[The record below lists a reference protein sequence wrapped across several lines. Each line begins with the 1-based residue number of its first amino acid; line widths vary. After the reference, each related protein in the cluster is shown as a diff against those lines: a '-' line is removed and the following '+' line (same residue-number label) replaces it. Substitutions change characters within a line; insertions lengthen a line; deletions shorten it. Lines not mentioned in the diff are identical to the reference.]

1 MQWHLK
7 STTQAI
13 CVGLLSLGL
22 AGCFDSDSS
31 SSDPEETATADV
43 RVIHAVA
50 DAPDVNASLNDGG
63 QVEGLA
69 FTEATDLLEVPAGDY
84 SVSVDA
90 LLPDGG
96 SVDGVI
102 DVDSLTLA
110 ENTENSILA
119 TGSVSEVNIAPV
131 VVVPPDEPIEDSKA
145 RFNVVHAAEGAPEV
159 DIYATTP
166 DNNSLGSTPAITL
179 EFGEQ
184 ASAQLFSDPDR
195 EDVPPRRIRIAAA
208 GADPSDDSNI
218 LFDSGAL
225 PELPSGEDYVLAAI
239 NNTGAEDSPVR
250 LLAVTG
256 DTAEDVAV
264 FRDKDAQP
272 AARAAHFSP
281 DAGTVGVAVGGQ
293 TVVQAFDFTQNSG
306 FLRVPDTL
314 RNQDG
319 SATVDVGP
327 GAVDADVP
335 LVDGD
340 FHTGYAVGLAAMG
353 SGDTA
358 LDLIAGSDPIRPIA
372 TEAQV
377 RVVHAASQV
386 PTQDGKV
393 DVYLGDGANAQPIQE
408 LQDVA
413 FKDISPY
420 LSLPVD
426 LASGTEFTF
435 QVLSDGTS
443 PDGTN
448 AAIEVTAT
456 FNPGDVFTVVARD
469 DDTSVPSFD
478 ATVIDDAQAVEELRN
493 AN

>member
-69 FTEATDLLEVPAGDY
+69 FTEATDLLEVSADDY
-84 SVSVDA
+84 SVTVDA
-90 LLPDGG
+90 LLPEDGK

-102 DVDSLTLA
+102 DVDSLELA
-110 ENTENSILA
+110 ENTETSILA
-119 TGSVSEVNIAPV
+119 VGSASDRVGGDTDAISPV

-179 EFGEQ
+179 AFGEQ

-195 EDVPPRRIRIAAA
+195 EDVPPRRIRITAA

-256 DTAEDVAV
+256 DSADDVAV
-264 FRDKDAQP
+264 FRDKDSQ
-272 AARAAHFSP
+272 AAPKAGHFSP
-281 DAGTVGVAVGGQ
+281 DADSAVG
-293 TVVQAFDFTQNSG
+293 
-306 FLRVPDTL
+306 
-314 RNQDG
+314 
-319 SATVDVGP
+319 
-327 GAVDADVP
+327 
-335 LVDGD
+335 
-340 FHTGYAVGLAAMG
+340 
-353 SGDTA
+353 
-358 LDLIAGSDPIRPIA
+358 
-372 TEAQV
+372 
-377 RVVHAASQV
+377 
-386 PTQDGKV
+386 
-393 DVYLGDGANAQPIQE
+393 
-408 LQDVA
+408 
-413 FKDISPY
+413 
-420 LSLPVD
+420 PV
-426 LASGTEFTF
+426 
-435 QVLSDGTS
+435 
-443 PDGTN
+443 N
-448 AAIEVTAT
+448 VTA
-456 FNPGDVFTVVARD
+456 GG
-469 DDTSVPSFD
+469 SVPSPQFANLEFQDVSGYIGVPAGDYDLNITD
-478 ATVIDDAQAVEELRN
+478 ADNGQPALLSEPVSATLKGDRKSVV
-493 AN
+493 